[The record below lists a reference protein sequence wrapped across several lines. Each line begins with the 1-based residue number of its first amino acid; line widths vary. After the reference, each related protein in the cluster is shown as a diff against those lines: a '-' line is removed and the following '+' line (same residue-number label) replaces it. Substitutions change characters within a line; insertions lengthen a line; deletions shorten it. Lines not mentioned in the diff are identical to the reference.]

1 MRIQVWEDNMRR
13 FIYLLAMLWLAGTLA
28 GCASMSKKDC
38 QNADWRT
45 IGYNDGARGIYFT
58 NLESY
63 RKRCSEYQI
72 TPDANAYQTGWNQG
86 IRSYC
91 TSDNGYRAGVAGQ
104 AFQNICP
111 ADVAPGYRVG
121 WQQGIRQYCTP
132 DNGLRQGLA
141 GHPYRGVCPADIAID
156 FQNRYRLGLDLRQTR
171 ANHQNIEYRLDRVRK
186 DLATEKD
193 PHRYHDLLE
202 QLAHLRHD
210 EERSEFRVGALQ
222 ACTNDDWFEVGLSDG
237 ESGNP
242 YQAREI
248 AGLCR
253 GYGSGEDMPG
263 YRDGWS
269 RGNNHYCSYDSGL
282 YAGQN
287 NQEYRGVCNGPRYG
301 LFWNGYLHGIK
312 LFQSGRYEDHPRPQY
327 QREERHQRDEQHTQ
341 QERLRVQAQPAH
353 VNANQPDAARGGKQ
367 EQPNSHGIAGYLN
380 PSDKPVNKQPASA
393 NMKPPAKPVNMQPAQ
408 GRKKPAPANMKPA
421 DKKANMKRAD
431 KSGNKK
437 PVAKPGSK
445 KQADKQK
452 SDKSDRKQD
461 NNRDNNGKPADEQ
474 HPGDER
480 GASSRSE

>member
-1 MRIQVWEDNMRR
+1 MYRL
-13 FIYLLAMLWLAGTLA
+13 FYTLAMLWLAGTLA

-38 QNADWRT
+38 ENADWRT

-58 NLESY
+58 NLDSY

-72 TPDANAYQTGWNQG
+72 APDANAYQTGWNQG

-141 GHPYRGVCPADIAID
+141 GYPYRGVCPEDIAID
-156 FQNRYRLGLDLRQTR
+156 FQNRYRLGLDLRQAR
-171 ANHQNIEYRLDRVRK
+171 GYRQNIEYKLDRVRK
-186 DLATEKD
+186 DLAAEKD

-202 QLAHLRHD
+202 ELARLRH
-210 EERSEFRVGALQ
+210 EEDRSEFRVGALQ

-253 GYGSGEDMPG
+253 GYGSGEDLPG

-287 NQEYRGVCNGPRYG
+287 SQEYQGVCNGPRYG
-301 LFWNGYLHGIK
+301 LFWSGYLRGIG
-312 LFQSGRYEDHPRPQY
+312 LFKAGRYEDHPRPQY
-327 QREERHQRDEQHTQ
+327 QREERLQREERHQREEQHTQ
-341 QERLRVQAQPAH
+341 QERYREQAQPAH
-353 VNANQPDAARGGKQ
+353 GNANQPAAAHGGKQ
-367 EQPNSHGIAGYLN
+367 EQPDRHGIADYLH
-380 PSDKPVNKQPASA
+380 PSGQPSNKKPAPANVQHEPA
-393 NMKPPAKPVNMQPAQ
+393 NMKPAPVNT
-408 GRKKPAPANMKPA
+408 RSAPANMKPA
-421 DKKANMKRAD
+421 DKQVNGKTADQPANR
-431 KSGNKK
+431 K
-437 PVAKPGSK
+437 PVAKPESK
-445 KQADKQK
+445 KQADKKKNDQA
-452 SDKSDRKQD
+452 DRKQGNKPD
-461 NNRDNNGKPADEQ
+461 HQDNNGKPADEQ
-474 HPGDER
+474 HPGDEH

>member
-1 MRIQVWEDNMRR
+1 MYRL
-13 FIYLLAMLWLAGTLA
+13 FYTLAMLWLAGTLA

-38 QNADWRT
+38 ENADWRT

-58 NLESY
+58 NLDSY

-72 TPDANAYQTGWNQG
+72 APDGNAYQAGWNQG

-141 GHPYRGVCPADIAID
+141 GYPYRGVCPADIAID
-156 FQNRYRLGLDLRQTR
+156 FQNRYRLGLDLRQAR
-171 ANHQNIEYRLDRVRK
+171 ANHQNIEYKLDRVRK

-202 QLAHLRHD
+202 QLARLRHD
-210 EERSEFRVGALQ
+210 EDRSEFNVGALQ

-237 ESGNP
+237 ESGSP

-248 AGLCR
+248 AGLCS
-253 GYGSGEDMPG
+253 GYGSGEDLLG

-287 NQEYRGVCNGPRYG
+287 NQEYRGVCNGPSYG
-301 LFWNGYLHGIK
+301 LFWSGYLRGIR
-312 LFQSGRYEDHPRPQY
+312 LFQAGRYEDNPRPQY
-327 QREERHQRDEQHTQ
+327 QHEERHTQ
-341 QERLRVQAQPAH
+341 QERNREQAQPAH
-353 VNANQPDAARGGKQ
+353 GNANQPAAARGGKQ
-367 EQPNSHGIAGYLN
+367 EQPDRHGIAGNLN
-380 PSDKPVNKQPASA
+380 PSDQPSD
-393 NMKPPAKPVNMQPAQ
+393 
-408 GRKKPAPANMKPA
+408 KKPAPANMKPPAKPEKIKPARVSAKPAPENIKPA
-421 DKKANMKRAD
+421 DKQVNGKQAD
-431 KSGNKK
+431 QPGNRK
-437 PVAKPGSK
+437 PVAKPPASK

-452 SDKSDRKQD
+452 SEQSGRKQGNKPD
-461 NNRDNNGKPADEQ
+461 HPDNNGKPGDEQ
-474 HPGDER
+474 HPGDEH
-480 GASSRSE
+480 GTSSRSE